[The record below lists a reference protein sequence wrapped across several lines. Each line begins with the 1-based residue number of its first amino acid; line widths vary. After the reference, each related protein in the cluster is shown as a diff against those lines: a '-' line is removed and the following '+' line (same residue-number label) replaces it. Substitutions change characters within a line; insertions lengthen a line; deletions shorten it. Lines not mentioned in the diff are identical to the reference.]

1 MEELVV
7 VYHVYR
13 YAPLCACG
21 DCEND
26 VYNLLLILYCFC
38 LCFVVVV
45 VFVCVFVLSHV
56 LFFGR
61 VDCVRNCLVCGV
73 ACDWSTRVWTALRA
87 GMRMG
92 SRLDGVTAG
101 RHQTVSV
108 CF

>member
-1 MEELVV
+1 MYL
-7 VYHVYR
+7 
-13 YAPLCACG
+13 
-21 DCEND
+21 
-26 VYNLLLILYCFC
+26 
-38 LCFVVVV
+38 FVVFLQVLLV
-45 VFVCVFVLSHV
+45 WQVLLYVLCVCFFVLLSLCVFSCCRMYY
-56 LFFGR
+56 FGR